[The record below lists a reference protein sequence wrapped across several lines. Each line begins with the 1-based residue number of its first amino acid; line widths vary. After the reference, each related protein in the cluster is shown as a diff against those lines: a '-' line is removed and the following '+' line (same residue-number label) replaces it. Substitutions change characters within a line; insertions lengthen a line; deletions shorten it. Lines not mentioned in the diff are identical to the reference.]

1 MPALKG
7 VLIDTGAEDPISN
20 GLEMIIVGQFGPR
33 RARAGLLGMYWSLT
47 G

>member
-1 MPALKG
+1 MRALKR

-20 GLEMIIVGQFGPR
+20 GLGMIILGQFGPR
-33 RARAGLLGMYWSLT
+33 RALAGLLWMYWSLT